1 MKKYKKIKKLE
12 ATEFRRLTGVKPETF
27 LEMVSIL
34 QQAESIRM
42 SRGGKPHRLSIED
55 RLLMSLEYLREYRT
69 YFHLGKS
76 YDLSESACYRSCRWI
91 EDTLIKSSKFSLPG
105 KKALLKSDVEF
116 EVVLI
121 DAAESPIERPKKK
134 SSSKEANKKRN
145 NKQKHYYSG
154 KKKRHTL
161 KSQVVV
167 DKKSRKVICTNFS
180 NGKSM
185 TLSCL
190 RKAEF
195 GGQSRQM
202 L

>member
-1 MKKYKKIKKLE
+1 M
-12 ATEFRRLTGVKPETF
+12 
-27 LEMVSIL
+27 EMVSIL

-76 YDLSESACYRSCRWI
+76 YDLSESACYRSCRWV

-121 DAAESPIERPKKK
+121 DTAESPIERPKKK
-134 SSSKEANKKRN
+134 SLSKEANKKT
-145 NKQKHYYSG
+145 KQQAEALLLREEKTAHI
-154 KKKRHTL
+154 KKP
-161 KSQVVV
+161 SC
-167 DKKSRKVICTNFS
+167 SR
-180 NGKSM
+180 
-185 TLSCL
+185 
-190 RKAEF
+190 
-195 GGQSRQM
+195 
-202 L
+202 